1 MSKEYVFKF
10 KRAFSKFWNS
20 NNSPILESGEPGVDL
35 DTGKLKI
42 GNGFNKWKDLPYV
55 GQFLEVKELPPIDQ
69 ANEDIIYFYK
79 DMMFKFNKDMGK
91 YTNIINP
98 TSLEWIILE

>member
-1 MSKEYVFKF
+1 MSKEYIFKF
-10 KRAFSKFWNS
+10 KRAFSNFWNG

-42 GNGFNKWKDLPYV
+42 GNGISQWKDLPYV
-55 GQFLEVKELPPIDQ
+55 GQFLEVEELPAIDQ

-79 DMMFKFNKDMGK
+79 DMLFKFNKNTGK